1 VGGVDERAGMGGVPA
16 RGRPALVLLRLLL
29 LLLLLLGRPHG
40 DAEEDVEALGPRPVG
55 VTLRADGVLARP
67 LPLAP

>member
-1 VGGVDERAGMGGVPA
+1 MGGVDERAGMGGVPA

-29 LLLLLLGRPHG
+29 LLLLGRPHG
-40 DAEEDVEALGPRPVG
+40 DAAEDVEALGPRPVG
-55 VTLRADGVLARP
+55 VSLRADGVLARP